1 MSGSPSKDWL
11 WGSCAGMPQARQ
23 QPGTAL
29 SSGHKTLTQ
38 KQPDP
43 EGGERD
49 FASLYQLL
57 PSLPELHLTPAPS
70 QSAREVLHLPS
81 ALSREDE
88 LWFDASTE
96 RWVAVVAC
104 SGREVLRANGKTAL
118 LALLQRDYAR
128 MQQGASPPCPAA
140 PVTDAACAGDS
151 DASSG
156 VGEPTALSHS
166 SLVSVQGVASSWG
179 RQGGL
184 AEPGSVHWSA
194 SNPVEQAPD
203 TPWALPHFPELAA
216 AFLHASVVPVVGMH
230 AVLPNWAPW
239 SRVEWAGPE
248 PSTVAWVVP
257 FHAARWQ
264 AQLAELESTIHA
276 WWASHG
282 MDLSSHSFAA
292 AFKGY
297 VSVFLTRPGPNPTC
311 ALPKRKRTRTAD
323 PQLPPTSAK
332 RPTPPQLDED
342 THTEARAPPTRPCLS
357 AEEAASELAALP
369 QAAQRF
375 VRYDASS
382 REWVAKARTPMGRL
396 ELRAASAFMA
406 ALTRD
411 YVRAVELNLQP
422 HVSPRHQKHWLV
434 LSTPE
439 LAAAFVS
446 VEYPTNPMSVRLKI
460 TWKGPTPDEMGAQG
474 EDLRT
479 GARVTGRNWRAVVAK
494 ATQRKAE
501 FEDMLLL
508 QPAHGG
514 SSDDETS
521 SLASVTD
528 PRLAV
533 AHPLLA
539 DVDLEWRTLA
549 DGSIASTEGAAAF
562 VLATLHEAT

>member
-1 MSGSPSKDWL
+1 
-11 WGSCAGMPQARQ
+11 
-23 QPGTAL
+23 
-29 SSGHKTLTQ
+29 
-38 KQPDP
+38 
-43 EGGERD
+43 
-49 FASLYQLL
+49 
-57 PSLPELHLTPAPS
+57 
-70 QSAREVLHLPS
+70 
-81 ALSREDE
+81 
-88 LWFDASTE
+88 
-96 RWVAVVAC
+96 
-104 SGREVLRANGKTAL
+104 
-118 LALLQRDYAR
+118 
-128 MQQGASPPCPAA
+128 
-140 PVTDAACAGDS
+140 
-151 DASSG
+151 
-156 VGEPTALSHS
+156 
-166 SLVSVQGVASSWG
+166 
-179 RQGGL
+179 
-184 AEPGSVHWSA
+184 
-194 SNPVEQAPD
+194 
-203 TPWALPHFPELAA
+203 
-216 AFLHASVVPVVGMH
+216 
-230 AVLPNWAPW
+230 
-239 SRVEWAGPE
+239 
-248 PSTVAWVVP
+248 
-257 FHAARWQ
+257 
-264 AQLAELESTIHA
+264 
-276 WWASHG
+276 
-282 MDLSSHSFAA
+282 
-292 AFKGY
+292 
-297 VSVFLTRPGPNPTC
+297 
-311 ALPKRKRTRTAD
+311 
-323 PQLPPTSAK
+323 
-332 RPTPPQLDED
+332 
-342 THTEARAPPTRPCLS
+342 
-357 AEEAASELAALP
+357 
-369 QAAQRF
+369 
-375 VRYDASS
+375 
-382 REWVAKARTPMGRL
+382 
-396 ELRAASAFMA
+396 MA